1 MRTTQIFSSHLMTL
15 TSCLKKMNEELTNR
29 TNWFNAIKL
38 LINVNKTKDY
48 FFLKIIKIQN
58 IQMRILKHKINGL
71 SEHESLIKFLEVWID
86 ENLTCRD
93 HIHTVKN
100 KIRKDIG
107 LFYQWKHYVD
117 EHCLKQI
124 YFLTYKLI

>member
-100 KIRKDIG
+100 KIGKDIG
-107 LFYQWKHYVD
+107 LFYQ
-117 EHCLKQI
+117 
-124 YFLTYKLI
+124 